1 MTRPVEDQSLPE
13 LLASLA
19 TSIPKLVRDELEL
32 LKAQLAQVLSRAQS
46 ASALLVI
53 ATALTIAAVMLL
65 VTAGV
70 SGLVMLFA
78 SLGLTPAPA
87 VALASLAAALVSGA
101 IAAMLVLGA
110 GTELRRARQTIE
122 RSLDAVTGA
131 TASEEKA
138 R

>member
-1 MTRPVEDQSLPE
+1 
-13 LLASLA
+13 
-19 TSIPKLVRDELEL
+19 
-32 LKAQLAQVLSRAQS
+32 
-46 ASALLVI
+46 
-53 ATALTIAAVMLL
+53 MLL

-78 SLGLTPAPA
+78 SWGLTLAPA

-101 IAAMLVLGA
+101 IAAIMVFGA

>member
-1 MTRPVEDQSLPE
+1 MTRPVEEQSLAE

-19 TSIPKLVRDELEL
+19 SSIPKLVHDELEL
-32 LKAQLAQVLSRAQS
+32 LKAQLAQVLSRTQS
-46 ASALLVI
+46 ASALIVI
-53 ATALTIAAVMLL
+53 ATALTVAAVMLI

-78 SLGLTPAPA
+78 SLGLTLAPA
-87 VALASLAAALVSGA
+87 VALASLAAALVSAA
-101 IAAMLVLGA
+101 IAALLVVGA

-122 RSLDAVTGA
+122 RGLDAVTGA
-131 TASEEKA
+131 TAPEERA

>member
-1 MTRPVEDQSLPE
+1 MTRPVEDQSLAE

-78 SLGLTPAPA
+78 SLGLTLAPA

-138 R
+138 Q